1 MGNNKGG
8 SKKNAAT
15 TSERGGPKKNA
26 ATTSEMTAQ
35 TGSPS
40 KYRKNRKDSWD
51 WRLNIRTWRRI
62 LLGLLLLLLCCFVGY
77 QMWSEKESKGKVGES
92 PPVQVSF
99 NFTGHALFVF
109 GDSTVDA
116 GNFGFTA
123 PPYGIDY
130 KGMTPRFT
138 NGRTI
143 ADYLAIKM
151 GTQIPRAYNSLGP
164 DELKDDTVNI
174 NFAAG
179 GCGLLTNTMPI
190 RCATMLDQVNQMVEA
205 RPGNSKGQRAVYF
218 VSAGANDFVFNF
230 NGNPEGFAKELV
242 GKMESYMEVKALRVN
257 ELLVSRG
264 GARTFLINNIGPIGC
279 IPDKSINWS
288 RICNETL
295 NEGVKAYNMKLVDV
309 LKKFQNDFNVSI
321 ILADSDKMF
330 TDMVDHPLQFGLKNI
345 THPCCGDWN
354 AKDNKFDCRNQT
366 EVCSNRNE
374 FLFFDGA
381 HFTQNANKVF
391 VDYCIL
397 GRVCYPIESV

>member
-1 MGNNKGG
+1 MGNKRGG

-15 TSERGGPKKNA
+15 RSE
-26 ATTSEMTAQ
+26 TTAQ
-35 TGSPS
+35 TSSPS
-40 KYRKNRKDSWD
+40 KYKTKRKNSWD
-51 WRLNIRTWRRI
+51 WRLIIRTWPRI
-62 LLGLLLLLLCCFVGY
+62 VIVLVLLLLGYFGY
-77 QMWSEKESKGKVGES
+77 QKWSEKESKGKVGES

-123 PPYGIDY
+123 HPYGIDY

-151 GTQIPRAYNSLGP
+151 GTQIPKAYNSLGP

-190 RCATMLDQVNQMVEA
+190 PCATMFDQVIQMVMA
-205 RPGNSKGQRAVYF
+205 RPGNSERQRAVYF

-242 GKMESYMEVKALRVN
+242 SKMETYMK
-257 ELLVSRG
+257 LLVSCG
-264 GARTFLINNIGPIGC
+264 GARTFMINNIGPIGC

-295 NEGVKAYNMKLVDV
+295 NEAVKAYNLKLVEV

-321 ILADSDKMF
+321 FLADSDRMF
-330 TDMVDHPLQFGLKNI
+330 TVMVDHPLQFGFKNI
-345 THPCCGDWN
+345 TYPCCGDWN
-354 AKDNKFDCRNQT
+354 INQRKFDCGSQT
-366 EVCSNRNE
+366 QFCSNRDE
-374 FLFFDGA
+374 YLFFDGA
-381 HFTQNANKVF
+381 HLTQKANEAF
-391 VDYCIL
+391 VDNCIA
-397 GRVCYPIESV
+397 GRVCYPIHSL